1 MIRKFSL
8 IIGVVAGLLYIAG
21 LFVSYSMGV
30 PSLAGF
36 LTWYTWLPVIFLLVL
51 GGAWWLRT
59 KSEEAPDF
67 KPMLQYAL
75 LAYLIYELIYG
86 GATYYLFAVKD
97 RELNDRLVEH
107 LLKNSTA
114 QMLEKGAGKDQIE
127 AAREL
132 ADSARAPLTFMQ
144 LLIGFGQN
152 MILHFIKSIIIATIT
167 KQTITKKT

>member
-1 MIRKFSL
+1 MIRNFSL
-8 IIGVVAGLLYIAG
+8 IIGVVAGLLYTAG

-30 PSLAGF
+30 PSLGDF
-36 LTWYTWLPVIFLLVL
+36 LTWYTWLPVVFLLVL

-59 KSEEAPDF
+59 QSAEAPDF

-86 GATYYLFAVKD
+86 GVTYYLFAVKD
-97 RELNDRLVEH
+97 RGLNDRLVEH
-107 LLKNSTA
+107 LLKNSTEK
-114 QMLEKGAGKDQIE
+114 MLEKGAGKDQIE
-127 AAREL
+127 AATEM
-132 ADSARAPLTFMQ
+132 ADSHRAPLTFMQ

-167 KQTITKKT
+167 KQTITKKS